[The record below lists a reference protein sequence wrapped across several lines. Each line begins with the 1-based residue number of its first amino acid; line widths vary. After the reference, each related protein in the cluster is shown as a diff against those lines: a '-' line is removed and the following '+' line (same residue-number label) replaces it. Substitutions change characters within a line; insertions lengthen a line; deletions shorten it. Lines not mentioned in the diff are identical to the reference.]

1 METFRKRMDFSD
13 SPEEAAFRQD
23 VREFISRELP
33 PELARRETGG
43 AAFDVAA
50 RWLDHPERWQAAIA
64 WLNKLSDRGWIAPAW
79 PRKYGGAGLS
89 VMEQFIFN
97 YEMAMAGAPRSP
109 NVIGLGWVGPTL
121 ILHGT
126 EEQRRTHLPPLLK
139 NEAFWCQGFS
149 EPQAGSDLANVQTR
163 AVHDGD
169 DYVVNGQKIWTSGAQ
184 FAQWMILLARTDP
197 DAPKHKGISYFLL
210 DMKSPGITVRPLP
223 NMAGRQDFN
232 EVFFDNVRI
241 PRENLV
247 GEENRGWYVA
257 TTTLDYERS
266 GIAGGVS
273 HTLTVEAFVDYTRQ
287 QSHDTERA
295 TARDPLLRHEL
306 ADRAIEAQIERML
319 NLQVVSIQARG
330 MVPTKEAS
338 VVKLYS
344 SELDQRIAATGIRL
358 LGLHGQLL
366 RNSPH
371 AVMDGRPASTYVWAT
386 TSTVGGGTSEVQRNI
401 IAQRGLGLPKD

>member
-1 METFRKRMDFSD
+1 MDFSD
-13 SPEEAAFRQD
+13 SPQEAAFRRE
-23 VREFISRELP
+23 VREFIKRELP

-50 RWLDHPERWQAAIA
+50 SWLDHPERWQAAIS
-64 WLNKLSDRGWIAPAW
+64 WLKKLSDRGWIAPAW
-79 PRKYGGAGLS
+79 PSEYGGAGLS
-89 VMEQFIFN
+89 VMEQFILN

-149 EPQAGSDLANVQTR
+149 EPEAGSDLANIQTR
-163 AVHDGD
+163 AVRDGD
-169 DYVVNGQKIWTSGAQ
+169 DYVVSGQKIWTSGAQ

-197 DAPKHKGISYFLL
+197 DAPKHRGISYFLL
-210 DMKSPGITVRPLP
+210 NMKSPGINVRPLP
-223 NMAGRQDFN
+223 NMAGRQDFS
-232 EVFFDNVRI
+232 EVFFDDVRI
-241 PRENLV
+241 PRENRV

-257 TTTLDYERS
+257 TTTLDFERS
-266 GIAGGVS
+266 GIAAGVS
-273 HTLTVEAFVDYTRQ
+273 HTLTVEAFVEYARQ
-287 QSHDTERA
+287 HSQDPDCA
-295 TARDPLLRHEL
+295 AARDLLLRHEL

-330 MVPTKEAS
+330 IVPTKEAS

-358 LGLHGQLL
+358 LGLHGQLR
-366 RNSPH
+366 RNSPY
-371 AVMDGRPASTYVWAT
+371 AVMDGRPASTYLWAT

-401 IAQRGLGLPKD
+401 IAQRGLELPKD